1 MLTYGEVREEVTLWA
16 AHLQSSGV
24 CKGDKV
30 GLFSKNCNEFVIAYL
45 AIIKAGGVVVPFN
58 FQLAA
63 PEVAYIV
70 QDAGM
75 RVMVTR
81 QKLELDAALQECG
94 CGPLK
99 QLDFED
105 LRQPVDRSYEDIAM
119 DDNDNCTIIYT
130 SGTTGHP
137 KGAMLSHRN
146 LVANAKDFTQ
156 RVLMYSSDKTLCVLP
171 MYHCFAWTV
180 SVACPLL
187 HGCCIVVQ
195 ENYTLAEALRLIQRY
210 EITQFAGVPTMIQ
223 MFEKGADS
231 GQLASVRFLSVVV
244 LPYRKSWQKIL
255 RKNLESPYRRVMACQ
270 RLRRSVLLIR
280 LKKSR
285 SDQLD
290 RSCRM

>member
-1 MLTYGEVREEVTLWA
+1 MLFYEIINDHPAEDPALICQDKMLTYGEVREEVTLWA

-105 LRQPVDRSYEDIAM
+105 LRQPVDRSYEDIALW
-119 DDNDNCTIIYT
+119 TIMIIVR
-130 SGTTGHP
+130 SFIPAVRQGILKEQCCHI
-137 KGAMLSHRN
+137 
-146 LVANAKDFTQ
+146 VIW
-156 RVLMYSSDKTLCVLP
+156 LP
-171 MYHCFAWTV
+171 T
-180 SVACPLL
+180 
-187 HGCCIVVQ
+187 
-195 ENYTLAEALRLIQRY
+195 R
-210 EITQFAGVPTMIQ
+210 
-223 MFEKGADS
+223 
-231 GQLASVRFLSVVV
+231 
-244 LPYRKSWQKIL
+244 KIL
-255 RKNLESPYRRVMACQ
+255 RRGC
-270 RLRRSVLLIR
+270 
-280 LKKSR
+280 
-285 SDQLD
+285 
-290 RSCRM
+290 

>member
-1 MLTYGEVREEVTLWA
+1 MLFYEIINDHPAEDPALICQDKMLTYGEVREEVTLWA

-99 QLDFED
+99 QLDFEN
-105 LRQPVDRSYEDIAM
+105 LRQPVDRGYEDIAM

-130 SGTTGHP
+130 FGSTAVLQLKYNFP
-137 KGAMLSHRN
+137 VQLCSSH
-146 LVANAKDFTQ
+146 AIKD
-156 RVLMYSSDKTLCVLP
+156 M
-171 MYHCFAWTV
+171 
-180 SVACPLL
+180 
-187 HGCCIVVQ
+187 
-195 ENYTLAEALRLIQRY
+195 
-210 EITQFAGVPTMIQ
+210 
-223 MFEKGADS
+223 
-231 GQLASVRFLSVVV
+231 
-244 LPYRKSWQKIL
+244 L
-255 RKNLESPYRRVMACQ
+255 RKQSRQNNDTSAAHT
-270 RLRRSVLLIR
+270 RSYQ
-280 LKKSR
+280 KNTSKPSA
-285 SDQLD
+285 
-290 RSCRM
+290 